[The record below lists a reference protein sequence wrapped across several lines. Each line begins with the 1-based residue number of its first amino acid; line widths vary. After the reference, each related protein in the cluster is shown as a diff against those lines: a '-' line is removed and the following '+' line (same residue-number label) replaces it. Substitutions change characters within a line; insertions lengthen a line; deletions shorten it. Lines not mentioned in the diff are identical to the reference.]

1 MNQAGAQSCLK
12 DFAGK
17 KGSKRC
23 FAGIVAKSW
32 QVVPRFAL
40 LVGLIL

>member
-1 MNQAGAQSCLK
+1 MNQVSAQSCLK
-12 DFAGK
+12 DFAGR

-32 QVVPRFAL
+32 LVLPRFVL
-40 LVGLIL
+40 LVGIIL